1 MCMCGRCAGHP
12 IGSILLSGN
21 KDRLLLNSRCSFNRY
36 WAFSIYRLY
45 LLYLH
50 AVYITIVEN
59 SVENVKN
66 PVVVGKSFLKFRK
79 KINDSDFMY
88 PYPEYM

>member
-1 MCMCGRCAGHP
+1 MH
-12 IGSILLSGN
+12 
-21 KDRLLLNSRCSFNRY
+21 
-36 WAFSIYRLY
+36 RLY

-59 SVENVKN
+59 SVENVKK
-66 PVVVGKSFLKFRK
+66 PVIVGKSFLKFRK
-79 KINDSDFMY
+79 KFNDSDFMY

>member
-1 MCMCGRCAGHP
+1 MH
-12 IGSILLSGN
+12 
-21 KDRLLLNSRCSFNRY
+21 
-36 WAFSIYRLY
+36 RLY